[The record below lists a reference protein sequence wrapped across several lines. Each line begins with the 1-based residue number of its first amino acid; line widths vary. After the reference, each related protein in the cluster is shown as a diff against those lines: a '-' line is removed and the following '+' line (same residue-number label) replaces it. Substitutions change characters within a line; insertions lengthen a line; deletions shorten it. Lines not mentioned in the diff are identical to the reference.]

1 MKVLLLIDSLASGG
15 AQRQLVILANELCKK
30 HDVTLMTYYPLD
42 FYQHQLDKRVNRLFV
57 AKATNTL
64 LRIPRIYAALKKN
77 SPNVVIS
84 YLDTPSIIACACKLM
99 GLQYKL
105 IVSERNTTQ
114 HLSQKERIKFFLY
127 RVADAIV
134 PNSHI
139 QTSFIEKHYPL
150 YKSKL
155 TTITNCAD
163 LRTFV
168 PDYSKKK
175 EHGVILCVGRITH
188 QKNILRFIEAINMVR
203 ECGTTISVK
212 WFGSRSDPAYFK
224 KCKEKIEEYGL
235 QQHFIF
241 YNASKDI
248 HKEYQQA
255 EVFCLPS
262 LYEGFPNVI
271 GEAMCCGLP
280 VLCSDVCD
288 NSVLVKHEDNG
299 LLFDPL
305 NAESIRDSIVEFF
318 NMKEEKKKD
327 MGHRSRKRAEE
338 ILNKETFVKKY
349 LNLIEE

>member
-1 MKVLLLIDSLASGG
+1 MV
-15 AQRQLVILANELCKK
+15 
-30 HDVTLMTYYPLD
+30 
-42 FYQHQLDKRVNRLFV
+42 
-57 AKATNTL
+57 KA
-64 LRIPRIYAALKKN
+64 
-77 SPNVVIS
+77 
-84 YLDTPSIIACACKLM
+84 C
-99 GLQYKL
+99 
-105 IVSERNTTQ
+105 
-114 HLSQKERIKFFLY
+114 
-127 RVADAIV
+127 
-134 PNSHI
+134 
-139 QTSFIEKHYPL
+139 
-150 YKSKL
+150 
-155 TTITNCAD
+155 
-163 LRTFV
+163 
-168 PDYSKKK
+168 
-175 EHGVILCVGRITH
+175 GR
-188 QKNILRFIEAINMVR
+188 
-203 ECGTTISVK
+203 TISVK
-212 WFGSRSDPAYFK
+212 WFGSRSDHAYFK
-224 KCKEKIEEYGL
+224 KCEEKIEEYGL
-235 QQHFIF
+235 QQHFVF

-338 ILNKETFVKKY
+338 ILNKETFLKKY